1 MRMKKF
7 LKSALPFVAALSL
20 MTSCQNTPVA
30 QNDYDNYPVYK
41 GNDLE
46 LTVNENSTNFTL
58 WSPMADSAVVRIYDN
73 GIDGAPIGTHL
84 MERAN
89 ANEPWRASIDEALYG
104 KFYTF
109 SIFYNGEWLAETP
122 GAYTQATGVN
132 GRRAAII
139 DMQSTNPEGW
149 ENDVRPALEQFTD
162 IIIYEM
168 HHRDFSIHPSAGNQY
183 PGKYLALTQEGT
195 QSPQGQKTGIDH
207 LKELGITHV
216 HILPSYDYGSVDESR
231 PDSAQYNWGYDPV
244 NYNVPEGSYS
254 TNAFDPA
261 TRIREMK
268 QMVQALHKNGIRVIL
283 DVVYNH
289 TYVNDG
295 SNFSLTTPGYYYRHN
310 ADGSYADASAC
321 SNEVASER
329 QMVRDYIVNSVKYW
343 ANEYHFDGFRFDLM
357 GILDIETMN
366 LVRAELDKID
376 PTIFVY
382 GEGWAAAAPVIPT
395 EQCAMKANAHMMP
408 GIAVFSDDLR
418 DGVKGHFS
426 QATGRGFATGEK
438 DCEESVKFGIVG
450 ATEHPQIHYE
460 LVNYSKAPYANH
472 PTQVINYVSC
482 HDDMCLTDKL
492 RASMPEADEKTLQR
506 YARLAQTLL
515 FTSQGVPFMFTGEEI
530 FRDKKGV
537 HNSFC
542 SPDEINAIDWNLK
555 SQNRE
560 QFDYY
565 RQLIQLRKSHPAFRL
580 TTAEQVRKH
589 LQFIENTPEQ
599 VVAYTLNDNAG
610 GDEWNQIVVAFN
622 GSNEP
627 REIAIPQGTWM
638 VIANDASIDLS
649 GNIKL
654 EGDKATIAP
663 SAALILAR

>member
-1 MRMKKF
+1 MKHFKKF
-7 LKSALPFVAALSL
+7 ILPAVAIITS
-20 MTSCQNTPVA
+20 MTSCQTTPVTDG
-30 QNDYDNYPVYK
+30 DYDNYPAYK
-41 GNDLE
+41 GDDLE
-46 LTVNENSTNFTL
+46 MTVGENGTQFTL
-58 WSPMADSAVVRIYDN
+58 WSPTADSAMIRIYND
-73 GIDGAPIGTHL
+73 GIEGEAIETRY
-84 MERAN
+84 MERKDQQN
-89 ANEPWRASIDEALYG
+89 PWRATFEDALYG

-109 SIFYNGEWLAETP
+109 SIFHNGEWLAETP
-122 GAYTQATGVN
+122 GAYARAVGVN
-132 GRRAAII
+132 GKRAAII
-139 DMQSTNPEGW
+139 DMATTNPEDW
-149 ENDVRPALEQFTD
+149 ENDVRPALDKFTD

-168 HHRDFSIHPSAGNQY
+168 HHRDFSIHASAGNQY
-183 PGKYLALTQEGT
+183 GGKFLALTQEGT
-195 QSPQGQKTGIDH
+195 RSPEGEMTGIDH

-244 NYNVPEGSYS
+244 NYNTPEGSYS

-289 TYVNDG
+289 TYINDG
-295 SNFSLTTPGYYYRHN
+295 SNFSLTTPGYYYRHKE
-310 ADGSYADASAC
+310 DGSYANASAC
-321 SNEVASER
+321 NNETASER
-329 QMVRDYIVNSVKYW
+329 EMVRNYIVNSVLYW

-357 GILDIETMN
+357 GIHDIETMKA
-366 LVRAELDKID
+366 VRAELDKID
-376 PTIFVY
+376 STIFIY
-382 GEGWAAAAPVIPT
+382 GEGWAAQAPVIPG
-395 EQCAMKANAHMMP
+395 EQCAMKANAYKMP
-408 GIAVFSDDLR
+408 GVAVFSDDLR

-426 QATGRGFATGEK
+426 QATGRGFATGAQE
-438 DCEESVKFGIVG
+438 CEESVKFGIVG
-450 ATEHPQIHYE
+450 AIQHPQINYE
-460 LVNYSKAPYANH
+460 LVNYSKAPYTNH

-492 RASMPEADEKTLQR
+492 RASMPDADEKALQR
-506 YARLAQTLL
+506 YARLAQTIV

-542 SPDEINAIDWNLK
+542 SPDEINAIDWSLK
-555 SQNRE
+555 HSNRE

-565 RQLIQLRKSHPAFRL
+565 RNLIQLRKSHPAFRL
-580 TTAEQVRKH
+580 ATAEEVCKH
-589 LQFIENTPEQ
+589 LQFIENTPKQ

-622 GSNEP
+622 GSDQSA
-627 REIAIPQGTWM
+627 EIEIPEGNWM
-638 VIANDASIDLS
+638 IIANDGSIDLTGS
-649 GNIKL
+649 NKL
-654 EGDKATIAP
+654 EGSKATIAA

>member
-1 MRMKKF
+1 MKHFKKF
-7 LKSALPFVAALSL
+7 ALPAVAAITL
-20 MTSCQNTPVA
+20 MTSCKTTPVTEG
-30 QNDYDNYPVYK
+30 DYNNYPAYK

-46 LTVNENSTNFTL
+46 MTVDQNGTNFTL
-58 WSPMADSAVVRIYDN
+58 WSPTADSAMVRIYN
-73 GIDGAPIGTHL
+73 DGMGGEAIETRY
-84 MERAN
+84 MERKN
-89 ANEPWRASIDEALYG
+89 ANEPWRASFGEALYG

-109 SIFYNGEWLAETP
+109 SIHHNGQWLAETP
-122 GAYTQATGVN
+122 GAYTRATGVN

-139 DMQSTNPEGW
+139 DFATTNPEGW
-149 ENDVRPALEQFTD
+149 ENDVRPALNQFTD

-168 HHRDFSIHPSAGNQY
+168 HHRDFSIHASAGIKNG
-183 PGKYLALTQEGT
+183 GKFLALTEEGT
-195 QSPQGQKTGIDH
+195 KSPEGEMTGIDH
-207 LKELGITHV
+207 LKELGITHI

-261 TRIREMK
+261 TRVREMK
-268 QMVQALHKNGIRVIL
+268 EMVQALHRNGIRVIL

-295 SNFSLTTPGYYYRHN
+295 SNFSLTTPGYYYRHKE
-310 ADGSYADASAC
+310 DGSYADASAC
-321 SNEVASER
+321 NNEVASER
-329 QMVRDYIVNSVKYW
+329 EMVRDYIVNSVKYW
-343 ANEYHFDGFRFDLM
+343 AEEYHLDGFRFDLM
-357 GILDIETMN
+357 GILDIETMKA
-366 LVRAELDKID
+366 VRAELDKID

-382 GEGWAAAAPVIPT
+382 GEGWAAAAPVIPN
-395 EQCAMKANAHMMP
+395 EECAMKANAHMMP
-408 GIAVFSDDLR
+408 GVAVFSDDLR

-426 QATGRGFATGEK
+426 QATGRGFATGAE

-450 ATEHPQIHYE
+450 AIQHPQINYE
-460 LVNYSKAPYANH
+460 LVNYSKAPYTNH
-472 PTQVINYVSC
+472 PSQVINYVSC

-492 RASMPEADEKTLQR
+492 RASVPEANEQELQR
-506 YARLAQTLL
+506 LARLAQTIV

-555 SQNRE
+555 HTNRQ

-565 RQLIQLRKSHPAFRL
+565 RNLIQLRKSHPAFRL
-580 TTAEQVRKH
+580 ATAEEVCKH
-589 LQFIENTPEQ
+589 LQFIEGTPKQ

-622 GSNEP
+622 GSNNAA
-627 REIAIPQGTWM
+627 EIEIPEGTWK
-638 VIANDASIDLS
+638 VIANDAQIDLAGS
-649 GNIKL
+649 NTIEGNR
-654 EGDKATIAP
+654 ATIAAT
-663 SAALILAR
+663 SALILAR

>member
-1 MRMKKF
+1 MKRFKKF
-7 LKSALPFVAALSL
+7 ILPAVAIITS
-20 MTSCQNTPVA
+20 MTSCQTTPVTDG
-30 QNDYDNYPVYK
+30 DYNNYPAYK
-41 GNDLE
+41 GDDLE
-46 LTVNENSTNFTL
+46 MTVGENGTQFTL
-58 WSPMADSAVVRIYDN
+58 WSPTADSAMISIYND
-73 GIDGAPIGTHL
+73 GIEGKAIETRY
-84 MERAN
+84 MERKDQQN
-89 ANEPWRASIDEALYG
+89 PWRATFEDALYG

-109 SIFYNGEWLAETP
+109 SIFHNGEWLAETP
-122 GAYTQATGVN
+122 GAYARAVGVN
-132 GRRAAII
+132 GKRAAII
-139 DMQSTNPEGW
+139 DMATTNPEGW
-149 ENDVRPALEQFTD
+149 ENDVRPALDKFTD

-168 HHRDFSIHPSAGNQY
+168 HHRDFSIHASAGNQY
-183 PGKYLALTQEGT
+183 GGKFLALTQEGT
-195 QSPQGQKTGIDH
+195 RSPEGEMTGIDH

-244 NYNVPEGSYS
+244 NYNTPEGSYS

-289 TYVNDG
+289 TYINDG
-295 SNFSLTTPGYYYRHN
+295 SNFSLTTPGYYYRHKE
-310 ADGSYADASAC
+310 DGSYADASAC
-321 SNEVASER
+321 DNETASER
-329 QMVRDYIVNSVKYW
+329 EMVRNYIVNSVLYW

-357 GILDIETMN
+357 GIHDIETMKA
-366 LVRAELDKID
+366 VRAELDKID
-376 PTIFVY
+376 PTIFIY
-382 GEGWAAAAPVIPT
+382 GEGWAAQAPVIPG
-395 EQCAMKANAHMMP
+395 EQCAMKANAYKMP
-408 GIAVFSDDLR
+408 GVAVFSDDLR

-426 QATGRGFATGEK
+426 QATGRGFATGAQA
-438 DCEESVKFGIVG
+438 CEESVKFGIVG
-450 ATEHPQIHYE
+450 AIQHPQINYE
-460 LVNYSKAPYANH
+460 LVNYSKAPYTNH

-492 RASMPEADEKTLQR
+492 RASMPDADEKALQR
-506 YARLAQTLL
+506 YARLAQTIV

-537 HNSFC
+537 HNSYC
-542 SPDEINAIDWNLK
+542 SPDEINAIDWSLK
-555 SQNRE
+555 HSNRE

-565 RQLIQLRKSHPAFRL
+565 RNLIQLRKSHPAFRL
-580 TTAEQVRKH
+580 ATAEEVCKH

-622 GSNEP
+622 GSDQSA
-627 REIAIPQGTWM
+627 EIEIPEGNWM
-638 VIANDASIDLS
+638 IIANDGSIDLTGS
-649 GNIKL
+649 NKL
-654 EGDKATIAP
+654 EGSKATIAA

>member
-1 MRMKKF
+1 MKQFKN
-7 LKSALPFVAALSL
+7 LVLPIMAAFTM
-20 MTSCQNTPVA
+20 MTSCQTTPVTEG
-30 QNDYDNYPVYK
+30 DYDSYPAYK
-41 GNDLE
+41 GDDLE
-46 LTVNENSTNFTL
+46 MTVGENGTNFTL
-58 WSPMADSAVVRIYDN
+58 WSPTADSVMLRIYN
-73 GIDGAPIGTHL
+73 EGIGGEPIEVRY
-84 MERAN
+84 MERKN
-89 ANEPWRASIDEALYG
+89 NNEPWRAAFEEALYG

-109 SIFYNGEWLAETP
+109 SIFHNGEWLAETP

-139 DMQSTNPEGW
+139 DFATTNPEGW
-149 ENDVRPALEQFTD
+149 NEDVRPALNQFTD

-168 HHRDFSIHPSAGNQY
+168 HHRDFSIHASAGIKNG
-183 PGKYLALTQEGT
+183 GKFLALTEEGT
-195 QSPQGQKTGIDH
+195 KSPEGEMTGIDH
-207 LKELGITHV
+207 LKELGITHI

-261 TRIREMK
+261 TRVREMK
-268 QMVQALHKNGIRVIL
+268 EMVQALHRNGIRVIL

-310 ADGSYADASAC
+310 EDGSYADASAC

-329 QMVRDYIVNSVKYW
+329 EMVRDYIVKSVKYW
-343 ANEYHFDGFRFDLM
+343 AEEYHLDGFRFDLM
-357 GILDIETMN
+357 GILDIETMKA
-366 LVRAELDKID
+366 VRAELDKID

-382 GEGWAAAAPVIPT
+382 GEGWAAAAPVIPF
-395 EQCAMKANAHMMP
+395 EECAMKANAHLMP
-408 GIAVFSDDLR
+408 GVAVFSDDLR

-426 QATGRGFATGEK
+426 DAKGRGFATGAEG
-438 DCEESVKFGIVG
+438 CEESVKFGIVG
-450 ATEHPQIHYE
+450 AIQHPQINYE
-460 LVNYSKAPYANH
+460 LVNYSKAPYTLN

-482 HDDMCLTDKL
+482 HDDMCLTDKM
-492 RASMPEADEKTLQR
+492 RASMPNDDEKTLQR
-506 YARLAQTLL
+506 YARLAQTIV

-542 SPDEINAIDWNLK
+542 SPDEINAIDWSLK
-555 SQNRE
+555 HQNRE

-565 RQLIQLRKSHPAFRL
+565 RNLIQLRKSHPAFRL
-580 TTAEQVRKH
+580 TTAEEVCKH
-589 LQFIENTPEQ
+589 LQFIENTPAQ
-599 VVAYTLNDNAG
+599 VVAYTLSENAG

-622 GSNEP
+622 GSTQP
-627 REIAIPQGTWM
+627 AEITIPEGNWM
-638 VIANDASIDLS
+638 VIANDGTIDL
-649 GNIKL
+649 
-654 EGDKATIAP
+654 EGKVKIEGTQATIAP

>member
-1 MRMKKF
+1 M
-7 LKSALPFVAALSL
+7 PVAAAITV
-20 MTSCQNTPVA
+20 MTSCQTTPVIDG
-30 QNDYDNYPVYK
+30 DYDSYPAYK
-41 GNDLE
+41 GDDLE
-46 LTVNENSTNFTL
+46 MTVSENATNFTL
-58 WSPMADSAVVRIYDN
+58 WSPTADSVLVRIYN
-73 GIDGAPIGTHL
+73 EGIGGDAVETRY
-84 MERAN
+84 MERRN
-89 ANEPWRASIDEALYG
+89 EREPWRASFEEALYG

-109 SIFYNGEWLAETP
+109 SIFHNGQWLAETP
-122 GAYTQATGVN
+122 GAYTRATGVN

-139 DMQSTNPEGW
+139 DFATTNPEGW
-149 ENDVRPALEQFTD
+149 ENDVRPALDKFTD

-168 HHRDFSIHPSAGNQY
+168 HHRDFSVHASAGNQY
-183 PGKYLALTQEGT
+183 PGKFLALTQEGT
-195 QSPQGQKTGIDH
+195 RSPQGEMTGIDH

-261 TRIREMK
+261 TRVREMK
-268 QMVQALHKNGIRVIL
+268 AMIQALHNNGIRVIL

-289 TYVNDG
+289 TYINDG
-295 SNFSLTTPGYYYRHN
+295 SNFSLTTPGYYYRHKE
-310 ADGSYADASAC
+310 DGSYADASAC
-321 SNEVASER
+321 GNEVASER
-329 QMVRDYIVNSVKYW
+329 EMVRDYIVNSVKYW
-343 ANEYHFDGFRFDLM
+343 AEEYHLDGFRFDLM
-357 GILDIETMN
+357 GMIDIETMKA
-366 LVRAELDKID
+366 VRAELDKID

-382 GEGWAAAAPVIPT
+382 GEGWAAAAPVIPN
-395 EQCAMKANAHMMP
+395 EECAMKANAHMMP
-408 GIAVFSDDLR
+408 GVAVFSDDLR

-426 QATGRGFATGEK
+426 QATGRGFATGAEG
-438 DCEESVKFGIVG
+438 CEESVKFGVVG
-450 ATEHPQIHYE
+450 AIEHPQVNCE
-460 LVNYSKAPYANH
+460 LVNYSKAPYTNH

-492 RASMPEADEKTLQR
+492 RASMPGADEKTLQR
-506 YARLAQTLL
+506 YARLAQTIV

-542 SPDEINAIDWNLK
+542 SPDEINAIDWSLK
-555 SQNRE
+555 SSNRE

-565 RQLIQLRKSHPAFRL
+565 RNLIQLRKSHPAFRMA
-580 TTAEQVRKH
+580 TAEEVREH

-622 GSNEP
+622 GANEAA
-627 REIAIPQGTWM
+627 EIEIPEGTWM
-638 VIANDASIDLS
+638 VIANDGSIDLAGS
-649 GNIKL
+649 VQI
-654 EGDKATIAP
+654 EGTKATIAP

>member
-1 MRMKKF
+1 MKRFKKF
-7 LKSALPFVAALSL
+7 ILPAVAIITS
-20 MTSCQNTPVA
+20 MTSCQTTPVTDG
-30 QNDYDNYPVYK
+30 DYNNYPAYK
-41 GNDLE
+41 GDDLE
-46 LTVNENSTNFTL
+46 MTVGENGTQFTL
-58 WSPMADSAVVRIYDN
+58 WSPTADSAMIRIYND
-73 GIDGAPIGTHL
+73 GIEGEAIETRY
-84 MERAN
+84 MERKDQQN
-89 ANEPWRASIDEALYG
+89 PWRATFEDALYG

-109 SIFYNGEWLAETP
+109 SIFHNGEWLAETP
-122 GAYTQATGVN
+122 GAYARAVGVN
-132 GRRAAII
+132 GKRAAII
-139 DMQSTNPEGW
+139 DMATTNPEGW
-149 ENDVRPALEQFTD
+149 ENDVRPALDKFTD

-168 HHRDFSIHPSAGNQY
+168 HHRDFSIHASAGNQY
-183 PGKYLALTQEGT
+183 GGKFLALTQEGT
-195 QSPQGQKTGIDH
+195 RSPEGEMTGIDH

-244 NYNVPEGSYS
+244 NYNTPEGSYS

-289 TYVNDG
+289 TYINDG
-295 SNFSLTTPGYYYRHN
+295 SNFSLTTPGYYYRHKE
-310 ADGSYADASAC
+310 DGSYADASAC
-321 SNEVASER
+321 DNETASER
-329 QMVRDYIVNSVKYW
+329 EMVRNYIVNSVLYW

-357 GILDIETMN
+357 GIHDIETMKA
-366 LVRAELDKID
+366 VRAELDKID
-376 PTIFVY
+376 PTIFIY
-382 GEGWAAAAPVIPT
+382 GEGWAAQAPVIPG
-395 EQCAMKANAHMMP
+395 EQCAMKANAYKMP
-408 GIAVFSDDLR
+408 GVAVFSDDLR

-426 QATGRGFATGEK
+426 QATGRGFATGAQE
-438 DCEESVKFGIVG
+438 CEESVKFGIVG
-450 ATEHPQIHYE
+450 AIQHPQINYE
-460 LVNYSKAPYANH
+460 LVNYSKAPYTNH

-492 RASMPEADEKTLQR
+492 RASMPDADEKALQR
-506 YARLAQTLL
+506 YARLAQTIV

-537 HNSFC
+537 HNSYC
-542 SPDEINAIDWNLK
+542 SPDEINAIDWGLK
-555 SQNRE
+555 HSNRE

-565 RQLIQLRKSHPAFRL
+565 RNLIQLRKSHPAFRL
-580 TTAEQVRKH
+580 ATAEEVCKH

-622 GSNEP
+622 GSDQSA
-627 REIAIPQGTWM
+627 EIEIPEGNWM
-638 VIANDASIDLS
+638 IIANDGSIDLTGS
-649 GNIKL
+649 NKL
-654 EGDKATIAP
+654 EGSKATVAA